1 MKKPASIPSDAAFA
15 GTRLRRTPGGR
26 LATASLVGLAGGV
39 LFTALGLPL
48 AWLLG
53 AMFATTIASLSGLP
67 LEVPGWLRWPVM
79 VVLGVLIGASFT
91 PDRLGNIALWVPSA
105 ALLLLYVPTVGLA
118 CLLYLQR
125 TAGLGPVTAYFA
137 AAPGGLSQMVLMAED
152 SGADV
157 RTVALVHTV
166 RVLLIVSTAPF
177 LVTLAGSGGVAP
189 GGLGAQPVDWSE
201 LLLLGLSGAAGAWLA
216 ARLRLPAAAFFGSLL
231 ASAAMHLAGLAQ
243 GSVPGPL
250 LAAAQLSLGASI
262 GSRFRGMRA
271 ATVGRYILA
280 GCGLTL
286 SMFAVT
292 FVFAALAHFLTGL
305 SFIALAL
312 AYVPGGVTEMGL
324 VALALG
330 VDPAFVATHHLV
342 RILIVVTLAPLLLPI
357 WRRTGGGRPE

>member
-1 MKKPASIPSDAAFA
+1 VKKPASIPSDTPLA
-15 GTRLRRTPGGR
+15 GTRLRRVPGRR
-26 LATASLVGLAGGV
+26 LTAALLIGLAGGA

-53 AMFATTIASLSGLP
+53 AMFATTLASLSGLS

-79 VVLGVLIGASFT
+79 VVLGVLIGAAFT
-91 PDRLGNIALWVPSA
+91 PDRLGNLLLWIPSA
-105 ALLLLYVPTVGLA
+105 ALLLLYVPTVGFA
-118 CLLYLQR
+118 CLLYLRR
-125 TAGLGPVTAYFA
+125 TAGLTPVTAYFA

-157 RTVALVHTV
+157 RTVALVHSV
-166 RVLLIVSTAPF
+166 RVLLIVSAAPF
-177 LVTLAGSGGVAP
+177 LVTLAGNGGAIP
-189 GGLGAQPVDWSE
+189 GGAGARPVDWSE
-201 LLLLGLSGAAGAWLA
+201 LALLGLTGAAGAWIA

-231 ASAAMHLAGLAQ
+231 ASAAVHLSGFAQ

-250 LAAAQLSLGASI
+250 LAAAQLALGASV
-262 GSRFRGMRA
+262 GSRFGGMRA

-286 SMFAVT
+286 LMFAVT
-292 FVFAALAHFLTGL
+292 FVFAALAHLLTGL
-305 SFIALAL
+305 SFVALAL

-342 RILIVVTLAPLLLPI
+342 RILIVVTLVPLLLPL
-357 WRRTGGGRPE
+357 WRRTGRDRSE